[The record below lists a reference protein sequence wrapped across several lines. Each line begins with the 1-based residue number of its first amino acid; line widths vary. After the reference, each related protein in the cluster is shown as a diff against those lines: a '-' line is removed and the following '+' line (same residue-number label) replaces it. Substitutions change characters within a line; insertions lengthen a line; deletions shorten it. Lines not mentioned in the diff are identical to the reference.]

1 MWSRLALNLLGN
13 PGQPQPYVLLGSQPP
28 KYEIAEVHLHI
39 KFMFSIDQKGQEI
52 EKRLIHPICH
62 DAPEN

>member
-13 PGQPQPYVLLGSQPP
+13 PGEHQTYVLLGSQPP

-39 KFMFSIDQKGQEI
+39 KLMFNIDQKG
-52 EKRLIHPICH
+52 
-62 DAPEN
+62 